1 MLGLRGA
8 RLPARLLSGKLR
20 TYLGE
25 EDTLKALAVVFNYL
39 MNFITFL
46 GASLAF

>member
-25 EDTLKALAVVFNYL
+25 EDTLKAFNYL